1 MFPFYN
7 FFYILASPD
16 WMKDFPDYFSKAKNS
31 NEKPLV
37 QIIFG
42 KIGSGLDYLI
52 KNLNKQK

>member
-1 MFPFYN
+1 
-7 FFYILASPD
+7 
-16 WMKDFPDYFSKAKNS
+16 MKDFPDYFSKAKNS